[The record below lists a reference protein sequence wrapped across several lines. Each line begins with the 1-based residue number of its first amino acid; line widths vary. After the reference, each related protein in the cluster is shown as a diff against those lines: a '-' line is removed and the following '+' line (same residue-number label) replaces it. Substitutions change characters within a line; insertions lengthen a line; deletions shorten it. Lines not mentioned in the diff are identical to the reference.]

1 MTGREG
7 KGVNGKP
14 APAAAEVSLQERLA
28 AYVAL
33 LRPRQWTKNGFVLAG
48 VVFSGLFTDPV
59 ALATAL
65 AACLVFCLI
74 SSAGYVYNDMRDRE
88 EDRLHPVKCHRPLAA
103 GTVSLGEAR
112 ALLVLLLTG
121 ALAGGF
127 SLGTSF
133 GGLVLL
139 YFLWTVAYSRWLKNV
154 VLIDLISLAAGFVL
168 RAAAGAMA
176 VGVGISP
183 WLLIC
188 TTLLSLFLGLGKR
201 RHELLLLETQAGAH
215 RAALDDYSP
224 ELLNQLLAT
233 VTAATLVSYSVYTFT
248 AGHGLYMM
256 LTIPFVLFGLFR
268 YLYLIYRR
276 DLGGSPEEVL
286 LTDKQLLADVIL
298 WGLAVL
304 AVLYLNGRGIV

>member
-1 MTGREG
+1 
-7 KGVNGKP
+7 VNDRP
-14 APAAAEVSLQERLA
+14 VSVSSELAVRERLA
-28 AYVAL
+28 AYLTL

-48 VVFSGLFTDPV
+48 VVFSGLFTN
-59 ALATAL
+59 ASAL
-65 AACLVFCLI
+65 AAAIAAFFVFCLI
-74 SSAGYVYNDMRDRE
+74 SSASYVYNDMCDLE
-88 EDRLHPVKCHRPLAA
+88 EDRLHPVKCLRPLAA
-103 GTVSLGEAR
+103 GTVTLGEAR
-112 ALLVLLLTG
+112 ALLVLLLTA

-127 SLGTSF
+127 SLGPSF

-139 YFLWTVAYSRWLKNV
+139 YFLWTMAYTRWLKKI

-168 RAAAGAMA
+168 RAAAGAVA

-215 RAALDDYSP
+215 RAALADYSP

-248 AGHGLYMM
+248 AGHSLYMM

-268 YLYLIYRR
+268 YLYLIYRC
-276 DLGGSPEEVL
+276 DLGGSPEEAL
-286 LTDKQLLADVIL
+286 LTDKQLLIDVLL
-298 WGLAVL
+298 WGLSVL
-304 AVLYLNGRGIV
+304 TVLYLNGRGIV